1 MQDFPDLLTRLER
14 RRPIRRVLV
23 IKPSALGDVVQCLPL
38 LGPLRRRFPDAEIGW
53 TIGRESA
60 GLLEGH
66 PHLSRLHLFER
77 RGGLRSQLDLATRL
91 RAERYDLVFDLQG
104 LLRTGLMTWATR
116 APLRVGLETA
126 REGSLYACHTILP
139 GTGRQVAA
147 HERYW
152 RVAEVLGCANEPR
165 RVELAIPT
173 ETRQGVSTW
182 LAGLPRPW
190 MALHAGAKWETKRW
204 PTDRFAEVAA
214 RFVAETGGSC
224 VLVGG
229 PSEVELAR
237 AVLDR
242 LPAGTPSINLAGRS
256 SLKELAAVLEAV
268 DVVLSNDS
276 GPMHLAAAMGTP
288 VTGVFTCTTQSCPAP
303 PARDTS
309 GSRRRWRA
317 RPAITKPARNRAR
330 SDTPA
335 SSNWTR
341 LASGKG
347 SEKSSPAST
356 PVGRLRFGKRRPAT
370 CVRSRVESNA
380 PDGAGVSL

>member
-1 MQDFPDLLTRLER
+1 MQDFPELLERLES
-14 RRPIRRVLV
+14 RRPVRRVLV
-23 IKPSALGDVVQCLPL
+23 VKPSALGDVVQCLPL
-38 LGPLRRRFPDAEIGW
+38 LGPLRRRFPEAEIAW

-66 PHLSRLHLFER
+66 PHLSRLHVFDR
-77 RGGLRSQLDLATRL
+77 RGGLRRQLELGTQL

-126 REGSLYACHTILP
+126 REGSRYACHTLLA

-152 RVAEVLGCANEPR
+152 RVAEAVGCGNEPR
-165 RVELAIPT
+165 RVELAIST
-173 ETRQGVSTW
+173 DTRQTVSTW

-204 PTDRFAEVAA
+204 PPDRFADVAA
-214 RFVAETGGSC
+214 RFAAETGGSC

-229 PSEVELAR
+229 PSEVGLAR
-237 AVLDR
+237 EVLDR

-256 SLKELAAVLEAV
+256 SLKELAVVLEAV

-288 VTGVFTCTTQSCPAP
+288 VTGVFTCTDPILSGPAGEGHERIATTVACAAGYHKTCPKSGGERHACFVELDA
-303 PARDTS
+303 ARVWQGVRNIIARWDA
-309 GSRRRWRA
+309 RR
-317 RPAITKPARNRAR
+317 
-330 SDTPA
+330 
-335 SSNWTR
+335 
-341 LASGKG
+341 
-347 SEKSSPAST
+347 
-356 PVGRLRFGKRRPAT
+356 
-370 CVRSRVESNA
+370 
-380 PDGAGVSL
+380 AG